1 LYSSSREIIFTH
13 YIVDLP
19 GKNILAMNTI
29 YLICTIII
37 TAFSGN
43 RPDERMLFNGVT
55 LDHWEILEYEGHG
68 DVTVADSCIIIRK
81 GELIS
86 GIRWTD
92 DFPTSDYEVTLKAKR
107 VDGNDFFC
115 GLTFPVGDSFLTL
128 VLGGWRGALSG
139 LSCIDGYDAANNQ
152 TGLLYGFGTGWWYDV
167 RLRVSDGKVEA
178 WIIDEKIVDFTIG
191 NSRLSL
197 RQEVESSV
205 PFGITTYK
213 TTGAI
218 RDIKLRTISR

>member
-1 LYSSSREIIFTH
+1 
-13 YIVDLP
+13 
-19 GKNILAMNTI
+19 MNTI
-29 YLICTIII
+29 LLVCTIII
-37 TAFSGN
+37 NAINGGG
-43 RPDERMLFNGVT
+43 PDERILFNGVT
-55 LDHWEILEYEGHG
+55 LDNWEIIDYEGHG
-68 DVTVADSCIIIRK
+68 EVNVADSCIIIGK

-92 DFPTSDYEVTLKAKR
+92 EFPVSDYEVTLKAKR
-107 VDGNDFFC
+107 VNGNDFFC

-152 TGLLYGFGTGWWYDV
+152 TGIVYGFGTGWWYDV
-167 RLRVSDGKVEA
+167 RLRVAGGKVEA
-178 WIIDEKIVDFTIG
+178 WVSGEKLVDFTIG
-191 NSRLSL
+191 KSKLSL
-197 RQEVESSV
+197 RSEVESSA

-218 RDIKLRTISR
+218 RDIRLKSINE